1 MKLAGLSPALFR
13 HSEQRTIAAQIDDT
27 TYVSCNILVVKVV
40 EELRYLVLAI
50 QREGNRLLAAEL
62 RPLGITP
69 SQAEVLR
76 VLRDH
81 GPLTLN
87 ALGDLLV
94 CETGNSPSRLVDRL
108 VAQGLVK
115 RGIDK
120 VDRRYLAL
128 SLTPQGRALHRRVV
142 TAENR
147 LHRTMHD
154 LVAGQALDET
164 ITTLRAVADA
174 FPSGAALARRRDPEY
189 DHHLAQER

>member
-1 MKLAGLSPALFR
+1 M
-13 HSEQRTIAAQIDDT
+13 
-27 TYVSCNILVVKVV
+27 TYVSCNLSLMKVV

-87 ALGDLLV
+87 ALGGLLV

-128 SLTPQGRALHRRVV
+128 SLTPQGRALHRRIV

-147 LHRTMHD
+147 LHRTMDD

-164 ITTLRAVADA
+164 ISTLRAVADA
-174 FPSGAALARRRDPEY
+174 FPAGEALARRREPKHA
-189 DHHLAQER
+189 HHFAQES

>member
-1 MKLAGLSPALFR
+1 M
-13 HSEQRTIAAQIDDT
+13 
-27 TYVSCNILVVKVV
+27 TYVSCNVMSMKVI

-50 QREGNRLLAAEL
+50 QREGYRLLAAEL

-87 ALGDLLV
+87 ALGGLLV

-115 RGIDK
+115 RGVDK

-128 SLTPQGRALHRRVV
+128 SLTTQGRALHRRIV

-147 LHRTMHD
+147 LHRTMD
-154 LVAGQALDET
+154 NLVAGQPLDET
-164 ITTLRAVADA
+164 IATLRAVADA
-174 FPSGAALARRRDPEY
+174 FPAGAALARRRGPEY
-189 DHHLAQER
+189 DHALVEER

>member
-1 MKLAGLSPALFR
+1 M
-13 HSEQRTIAAQIDDT
+13 
-27 TYVSCNILVVKVV
+27 TYVSCNMSVVKVV

-115 RGIDK
+115 RGVDK

-128 SLTPQGRALHRRVV
+128 GLTPQGRALHRRIV

-147 LHRTMHD
+147 LHRTMDD

-164 ITTLRAVADA
+164 ISTLRAVADA
-174 FPSGAALARRRDPEY
+174 FPAGAALARRRDPEY
-189 DHHLAQER
+189 AHHAQEN

>member
-1 MKLAGLSPALFR
+1 M
-13 HSEQRTIAAQIDDT
+13 
-27 TYVSCNILVVKVV
+27 TYVSCNVSVMKVV

-50 QREGNRLLAAEL
+50 QREGNRMLAAEL

-87 ALGDLLV
+87 ALGGLLV

-115 RGIDK
+115 RGIDT

-128 SLTPQGRALHRRVV
+128 SLTTQGRALHRRIV

-147 LHRTMHD
+147 LHRAMNS
-154 LVAGQALDET
+154 LIAGQQLDET
-164 ITTLRAVADA
+164 IATLRAVADA
-174 FPSGAALARRRDPEY
+174 FPAGAALARRRDPRQQH
-189 DHHLAQER
+189 DHPLAQER

>member
-1 MKLAGLSPALFR
+1 MT
-13 HSEQRTIAAQIDDT
+13 H
-27 TYVSCNILVVKVV
+27 VSCNVSVMKVV

-87 ALGDLLV
+87 ALGGLLV

-128 SLTPQGRALHRRVV
+128 SLTTSGRALHRRII

-164 ITTLRAVADA
+164 ISTLRLLADA
-174 FPSGAALARRRDPEY
+174 FPAGAALARRRDPE
-189 DHHLAQER
+189 LATQEN

>member
-1 MKLAGLSPALFR
+1 
-13 HSEQRTIAAQIDDT
+13 
-27 TYVSCNILVVKVV
+27 VKVA
-40 EELRYLVLAI
+40 EEFRYLVLAV

-108 VAQGLVK
+108 VAQGLIQ
-115 RGIDK
+115 RDIDPD
-120 VDRRYLAL
+120 DRRYLAL
-128 SLTPQGRALHRRVV
+128 SLTKQGRALCRRVV
-142 TAENR
+142 AAEQV
-147 LHRTMHD
+147 LHQTID
-154 LVAGQALDET
+154 ELVAGQPVGET
-164 ITTLRAVADA
+164 ISTLRAVAGA
-174 FPSGAALARRRDPEY
+174 FPAGEALARRRDNE
-189 DHHLAQER
+189 QEK

>member
-1 MKLAGLSPALFR
+1 
-13 HSEQRTIAAQIDDT
+13 
-27 TYVSCNILVVKVV
+27 VKVA

-87 ALGDLLV
+87 ALGGLLV

-108 VAQGLVK
+108 VAQGLIQREV
-115 RGIDK
+115 DLD
-120 VDRRYLAL
+120 DRRYLAL
-128 SLTPQGRALHRRVV
+128 SLTKEGRALCRRIVA
-142 TAENR
+142 AEQV
-147 LHRTMHD
+147 LHKTLD
-154 LVAGQALDET
+154 ELIAGQPVGET
-164 ITTLRAVADA
+164 ISTLRAVAEA
-174 FPSGAALARRRDPEY
+174 FPAGEALARRRDTE
-189 DHHLAQER
+189 QEK

>member
-1 MKLAGLSPALFR
+1 M
-13 HSEQRTIAAQIDDT
+13 
-27 TYVSCNILVVKVV
+27 TYVSCNISAMKVV

-87 ALGDLLV
+87 ALGGLLV

-108 VAQGLVK
+108 VAQGLVT
-115 RGIDK
+115 RGIDA

-128 SLTPQGRALHRRVV
+128 SLTTKGRALHRRIV

-154 LVAGQALDET
+154 LVAGHALDET

-174 FPSGAALARRRDPEY
+174 FPAGAALARRRDPEY
-189 DHHLAQER
+189 DHHFAQER